1 MIQRQ
6 KMGKEKKRKTLSQE
20 FTLLTV
26 VTSVGTLFL
35 LGVVLIS
42 VFSFLFLQNAKE
54 DMQYVL
60 DSTNEQIQSHIQ
72 FISDGAVSIRH
83 NPLLEAFLKNE
94 SYDQEN
100 AEKQLGYMMEL
111 FSAGNLAEQTP
122 FVESVH
128 LFNKVGKELD
138 RRYYP
143 LTVLA
148 AKEEKEICQHILTEF
163 YEENC
168 RYQSYIRNGK
178 WYLCFT
184 IYDESMNNVGI
195 CMVQIEREAI
205 KEIFSAVEGYQDW
218 GWEIKGNDEILFS
231 DGRKIEG
238 DNLVYSSA
246 DGEFD
251 IQISS
256 VVGKENLYVVL
267 RPTLFAFLFILL
279 LALVLAAAL
288 AFVSGCRLVKT
299 IEESKR
305 KYA

>member
-128 LFNKVGKELD
+128 LFNKILNVK
-138 RRYYP
+138 
-143 LTVLA
+143 
-148 AKEEKEICQHILTEF
+148 AK
-163 YEENC
+163 N
-168 RYQSYIRNGK
+168 
-178 WYLCFT
+178 
-184 IYDESMNNVGI
+184 
-195 CMVQIEREAI
+195 
-205 KEIFSAVEGYQDW
+205 
-218 GWEIKGNDEILFS
+218 
-231 DGRKIEG
+231 
-238 DNLVYSSA
+238 
-246 DGEFD
+246 
-251 IQISS
+251 
-256 VVGKENLYVVL
+256 
-267 RPTLFAFLFILL
+267 
-279 LALVLAAAL
+279 
-288 AFVSGCRLVKT
+288 
-299 IEESKR
+299 
-305 KYA
+305 

>member
-111 FSAGNLAEQTP
+111 FSAETWQSKPHSLKVYIYLTKWGRNLTDA
-122 FVESVH
+122 
-128 LFNKVGKELD
+128 
-138 RRYYP
+138 
-143 LTVLA
+143 
-148 AKEEKEICQHILTEF
+148 I
-163 YEENC
+163 
-168 RYQSYIRNGK
+168 IR
-178 WYLCFT
+178 
-184 IYDESMNNVGI
+184 
-195 CMVQIEREAI
+195 
-205 KEIFSAVEGYQDW
+205 
-218 GWEIKGNDEILFS
+218 
-231 DGRKIEG
+231 
-238 DNLVYSSA
+238 
-246 DGEFD
+246 
-251 IQISS
+251 
-256 VVGKENLYVVL
+256 
-267 RPTLFAFLFILL
+267 
-279 LALVLAAAL
+279 
-288 AFVSGCRLVKT
+288 
-299 IEESKR
+299 
-305 KYA
+305 